1 MTVQFFLRYLFS
13 KRAGALIRT
22 ISWICVF
29 GIGLGVMSLIVVL
42 SVMNGFNGTI
52 RDRLLAVDPH
62 LVVGSIV
69 SDNRDSA
76 EIRSS
81 LIELQSEFG
90 QIRSVDTD
98 LVESQDV
105 ILKTLEGTFGGAI
118 AKGMD
123 VGDLQ
128 NILISIQ
135 KVGQRHK
142 GHYGEVEVRG
152 SSENSGADPAKDSG
166 NSSLNESKESEDIGR
181 VKELAHLGPKEVILG
196 SDLARSLR
204 ILEGDQIMV
213 IPPESLLKPKGEAQV
228 YETVTVKALLNSRVA
243 DIDSKFMFYRLGH
256 TLGQFKKSAS
266 REINLELRFKDPD
279 DHVLYEG
286 DLHKRGFRTSNW
298 IERNEALFFA
308 LKMEKLAMTIFLA
321 LSALITCFSIIT
333 VLVLLLTQKRR
344 DLGILMAMGLSQT
357 RTRWIFTRVGMI
369 LSLTG
374 MLGGLGLGLGLCWAL
389 DKYPI
394 DLLPDIYYDSSI
406 PVLVTRQ
413 LVYFVI
419 FISVIVAFVS
429 SYFPARAN
437 TVRWP
442 ALALRRGNK

>member
-1 MTVQFFLRYLFS
+1 MTIQFFLRYLFS
-13 KRAGALIRT
+13 KRAGALIRI

-69 SDNRDSA
+69 SENRDST
-76 EIRSS
+76 EIRNS
-81 LIELQSEFG
+81 LAELQSEFG

-105 ILKTLEGTFGGAI
+105 ILKTLDGTFGGAI

-128 NILISIQ
+128 NILVSVQ

-142 GHYGEVEVRG
+142 GHYGEEIEVRD
-152 SSENSGADPAKDSG
+152 SEEGVG
-166 NSSLNESKESEDIGR
+166 G
-181 VKELAHLGPKEVILG
+181 VKELARLGPKEVILG
-196 SDLARSLR
+196 ADLARSLR

-213 IPPESLLKPKGEAQV
+213 IPPESLLKPKGEALV

-243 DIDSKFMFYRLGH
+243 DIDSKFMFYHLGQ

-266 REINLELRFKDPD
+266 REINLELRFKDPG

-374 MLGGLGLGLGLCWAL
+374 MLSGLGLGLGLCWVL

-406 PVLVTRQ
+406 PVLVTRE

-419 FISVIVAFVS
+419 FVSVIVAFVS

-437 TVRWP
+437 TVKWP
-442 ALALRRGNK
+442 ALALRRGTK

>member
-1 MTVQFFLRYLFS
+1 MTIQFFLRYLFS

-69 SDNRDSA
+69 SDNGDST

-81 LIELQSEFG
+81 LVELQSEFG
-90 QIRSVDTD
+90 QIRSVDAD

-118 AKGMD
+118 AKGME

-128 NILISIQ
+128 SLLVNVQ

-142 GHYGEVEVRG
+142 GHYGDIEV
-152 SSENSGADPAKDSG
+152 KDSEEG
-166 NSSLNESKESEDIGR
+166 VGGA
-181 VKELAHLGPKEVILG
+181 KELARLGPKEVILG

-243 DIDSKFMFYRLGH
+243 DIDSKFMFYHLGQ

-266 REINLELRFKDPD
+266 REINLELRFKDPG

-286 DLHKRGFRTSNW
+286 DLYKRGFRTSNW

-374 MLGGLGLGLGLCWAL
+374 MLGGLGLGLGLCWVL

-406 PVLVTRQ
+406 PVLVTRG

-419 FISVIVAFVS
+419 FISAIVAFVS

-442 ALALRRGNK
+442 ASALRRGSK

>member
-1 MTVQFFLRYLFS
+1 MTIQFFLRYLFS

-69 SDNRDSA
+69 SENRDST

-81 LIELQSEFG
+81 LAELQSEFG

-105 ILKTLEGTFGGAI
+105 ILKTLDGTFGGAI

-128 NILISIQ
+128 NILVSVQ

-142 GHYGEVEVRG
+142 GHYGEEIEVRDLEAG
-152 SSENSGADPAKDSG
+152 VGG
-166 NSSLNESKESEDIGR
+166 
-181 VKELAHLGPKEVILG
+181 VKELARLGPKEVILG
-196 SDLARSLR
+196 SDLARTLR

-243 DIDSKFMFYRLGH
+243 DIDSKFMFYHLGQ

-266 REINLELRFKDPD
+266 REINLELRFKDPG

-374 MLGGLGLGLGLCWAL
+374 MLGGLGLGLGLCWVL

-406 PVLVTRQ
+406 PVLVTRE

-419 FISVIVAFVS
+419 FISVLVAFVS

-442 ALALRRGNK
+442 ALALRRGSK

>member
-1 MTVQFFLRYLFS
+1 M
-13 KRAGALIRT
+13 
-22 ISWICVF
+22 
-29 GIGLGVMSLIVVL
+29 
-42 SVMNGFNGTI
+42 
-52 RDRLLAVDPH
+52 
-62 LVVGSIV
+62 
-69 SDNRDSA
+69 
-76 EIRSS
+76 E
-81 LIELQSEFG
+81 
-90 QIRSVDTD
+90 
-98 LVESQDV
+98 
-105 ILKTLEGTFGGAI
+105 
-118 AKGMD
+118 

-128 NILISIQ
+128 NLLVSVQ

-142 GHYGEVEVRG
+142 GHYGEEIEV
-152 SSENSGADPAKDSG
+152 KDSEEG
-166 NSSLNESKESEDIGR
+166 VGG
-181 VKELAHLGPKEVILG
+181 VKELARLGPKEVILG

-243 DIDSKFMFYRLGH
+243 DIDSKFMFYHLGQ

-266 REINLELRFKDPD
+266 REINLELRFKDPG

-374 MLGGLGLGLGLCWAL
+374 MLGGLGLGLGLCWIL
-389 DKYPI
+389 DRYPI

-406 PVLVTRQ
+406 PVLVTRE

-442 ALALRRGNK
+442 ALALRRGSK

>member
-1 MTVQFFLRYLFS
+1 MTIQFFLRYLFS

-29 GIGLGVMSLIVVL
+29 GIGLGVMSLIIVL

-69 SDNRDSA
+69 SENRDST

-81 LIELQSEFG
+81 LAELQSELG

-105 ILKTLEGTFGGAI
+105 ILKTLDGTFGGAI

-128 NILISIQ
+128 NILVSVQ

-142 GHYGEVEVRG
+142 GHYGEEIEVR
-152 SSENSGADPAKDSG
+152 D
-166 NSSLNESKESEDIGR
+166 SKEGVGE
-181 VKELAHLGPKEVILG
+181 VKELARLGPKEVILG

-204 ILEGDQIMV
+204 ILEGDQIIV

-243 DIDSKFMFYRLGH
+243 DIDSKFMFYHLGQ

-266 REINLELRFKDPD
+266 REINLELRFKDPG

-374 MLGGLGLGLGLCWAL
+374 MLGGLGLGLGLCWVL

-406 PVLVTRQ
+406 PVLVTRE

-419 FISVIVAFVS
+419 FVSVIVAFVS

-442 ALALRRGNK
+442 ALALRRGSK